1 MSTEQ
6 TKTMDPAAREK
17 VIVRASAVGI
27 LTNVVLAAFKAFVGL
42 ASNSIAI
49 TLDAVNNLSDAMSS
63 VITIIGAK
71 LAGKA
76 PDKKHPFGYGRV
88 EYMSSL
94 IVAAIVLYAGITS
107 LIESV
112 KKIIHPEV
120 SDYSL
125 LTLIIIAVAILVKL
139 ALGRYVKNKGNE
151 VNSGSLIASGSDAS
165 FDAILSASVLASAIL
180 YLATR
185 ISLEAIVGAVIA
197 VIIIKSGI
205 EMIGEAVSSMLGE
218 RVGCDLA
225 RNIKA
230 TVAEDPDVLG
240 AYDLFLN
247 DYGPDRYMGSI
258 HVEVPD
264 TMTAVEIDAMSRRI
278 FKSVYSKYGVAI
290 TAVGIYSH
298 NTGDDE
304 ASKMLADIRRKVMAH
319 DGVLQMHGFYV
330 DFEAKTITFDTVL
343 EFKNG
348 EGQTAEEVYAQILD
362 EIQKA
367 YPDYNVHVTCDR
379 DMRERGNGVRFG

>member
-1 MSTEQ
+1 MSTNQ
-6 TKTMDPAAREK
+6 QKTLDPAAREK
-17 VIVRASAVGI
+17 VIVRTSAVGI
-27 LTNVVLAAFKAFVGL
+27 LTNVVLAAFKALVGL

-76 PDKKHPFGYGRV
+76 PDKKHPFGYGRI

-139 ALGRYVKNKGNE
+139 ALGRYVKRKGNE

-205 EMIGEAVSSMLGE
+205 EMIGESVSSMLGE

-225 RNIKA
+225 KNIKA
-230 TVAEDPDVLG
+230 TVAEEPEVLG

-278 FKSVYSKYGVAI
+278 FQKVYSRYGVMI

-304 ASKMLADIRRKVMAH
+304 ASKMLADIRRKVMART
-319 DGVLQMHGFYV
+319 GVLQMHGFYV
-330 DFEAKTITFDTVL
+330 DFASKKISFDTVL
-343 EFKNG
+343 EFKNA
-348 EGQTAEEVYAQILD
+348 EGQTAEEVYAQVLD
-362 EIQKA
+362 EIRKA
-367 YPDYNVHVTCDR
+367 YPDFDVHITCDR
-379 DMRERGNGVRFG
+379 DLSE

>member
-1 MSTEQ
+1 MSTNQ
-6 TKTMDPAAREK
+6 QKTLDPAAREK
-17 VIVRASAVGI
+17 VIVRTSAVGI
-27 LTNVVLAAFKAFVGL
+27 LTNVVLAAFKALVGL

-76 PDKKHPFGYGRV
+76 PDKKHPFGYGRI

-139 ALGRYVKNKGNE
+139 ALGRYVKRKGNE

-205 EMIGEAVSSMLGE
+205 EMIGESVSSMLGE

-225 RNIKA
+225 KNIKA
-230 TVAEDPDVLG
+230 TVAEEPEVLG

-278 FKSVYSKYGVAI
+278 FQKVYSRYGVMI

-319 DGVLQMHGFYV
+319 TGVLQMHGFYV
-330 DFEAKTITFDTVL
+330 DFASKKISFDTVL
-343 EFKNG
+343 EFKNA
-348 EGQTAEEVYAQILD
+348 EGQTAEEVYAQVLD
-362 EIQKA
+362 EIRKA
-367 YPDYNVHVTCDR
+367 YPDFDVHITCDR
-379 DMRERGNGVRFG
+379 DLSE

>member
-1 MSTEQ
+1 MSTNQ
-6 TKTMDPAAREK
+6 QKTLDPAAREK
-17 VIVRASAVGI
+17 VIVRTSAVGI
-27 LTNVVLAAFKAFVGL
+27 LTNVVLAAFKALVGL

-49 TLDAVNNLSDAMSS
+49 TLDAVNNLSDALSS

-76 PDKKHPFGYGRV
+76 PDKKHPFGYGRI

-139 ALGRYVKNKGNE
+139 ALGRYVKRKGNE

-205 EMIGEAVSSMLGE
+205 EMIGESVSSMLGE
-218 RVGCDLA
+218 RVSCDLA
-225 RNIKA
+225 KNIKA
-230 TVAEDPDVLG
+230 TVAEEPEVLG

-278 FKSVYSKYGVAI
+278 FQKVYSRYGVMI

-304 ASKMLADIRRKVMAH
+304 ASKMLADIRRKVMART
-319 DGVLQMHGFYV
+319 GVLQMHGFYV
-330 DFEAKTITFDTVL
+330 DFASKKISFDTVL
-343 EFKNG
+343 EFKNA
-348 EGQTAEEVYAQILD
+348 EGQTAEEVYAQVLD
-362 EIQKA
+362 EIRKA
-367 YPDYNVHVTCDR
+367 YPDFDVHITCDR
-379 DMRERGNGVRFG
+379 DLSE

>member
-330 DFEAKTITFDTVL
+330 DFASKKISFDTVL
-343 EFKNG
+343 EFKNA

-379 DMRERGNGVRFG
+379 DMSE

>member
-1 MSTEQ
+1 MSTNQ
-6 TKTMDPAAREK
+6 QKTLDPAAREK
-17 VIVRASAVGI
+17 VIVRTSAVGI
-27 LTNVVLAAFKAFVGL
+27 LTNVVLAAFKALVGL

-76 PDKKHPFGYGRV
+76 PDKKHPFGYGRI

-139 ALGRYVKNKGNE
+139 ALGRYVKRKGNE

-205 EMIGEAVSSMLGE
+205 EMIGESVSSMLGE
-218 RVGCDLA
+218 RVSCDLA
-225 RNIKA
+225 KNIKA
-230 TVAEDPDVLG
+230 TVAEEPEVLG

-278 FKSVYSKYGVAI
+278 FQKVYSRYGVMI

-304 ASKMLADIRRKVMAH
+304 ASKMLADIRRKVMART
-319 DGVLQMHGFYV
+319 GVLQMHGFYV
-330 DFEAKTITFDTVL
+330 DFASKKISFDTVL
-343 EFKNG
+343 EFKNA
-348 EGQTAEEVYAQILD
+348 EGQTAEEVYAQVLD
-362 EIQKA
+362 EIRKA
-367 YPDYNVHVTCDR
+367 YPDFDVHITCDR
-379 DMRERGNGVRFG
+379 DLSE

>member
-1 MSTEQ
+1 
-6 TKTMDPAAREK
+6 MDPAAREK
-17 VIVRASAVGI
+17 VIVRTSAVGI
-27 LTNVVLAAFKAFVGL
+27 LTNVVLAAFKALVGL

-49 TLDAVNNLSDAMSS
+49 TLDAVNNLSDALSS

-76 PDKKHPFGYGRV
+76 PDKKHPFGYGRI

-139 ALGRYVKNKGNE
+139 ALGRYVKRKGNE

-205 EMIGEAVSSMLGE
+205 EMIGESVSSMLGE

-225 RNIKA
+225 KNIKA
-230 TVAEDPDVLG
+230 TVAEEPEVLG

-278 FKSVYSKYGVAI
+278 FQKVYSRYGVMI

-304 ASKMLADIRRKVMAH
+304 ASKMLADIRRKVMART
-319 DGVLQMHGFYV
+319 GVLQMHGFYV
-330 DFEAKTITFDTVL
+330 DFASKKISFDTVL
-343 EFKNG
+343 EFKNA
-348 EGQTAEEVYAQILD
+348 EGQTAEEVYAQVLD
-362 EIQKA
+362 EIRKA
-367 YPDYNVHVTCDR
+367 YPDFDVHITCDR
-379 DMRERGNGVRFG
+379 DLSE

>member
-6 TKTMDPAAREK
+6 QKTMDPEVREG
-17 VIVRASAVGI
+17 VIVKTSAVGI

-76 PDKKHPFGYGRV
+76 PDKKHPFGYGRI

-139 ALGRYVKNKGNE
+139 ALGAYVKKKGNE

-205 EMIGEAVSSMLGE
+205 GMIGESVSSMLGE
-218 RVGCDLA
+218 RVGCELA
-225 RNIKA
+225 KNIKA

-264 TMTAVEIDAMSRRI
+264 TMTACEIDAMSRRI
-278 FKSVYSKYGVAI
+278 FKSVYSKYGVMI

-304 ASKMLADIRRKVMAH
+304 ASRMLADIRRRVMAH
-319 DGVLQMHGFYV
+319 TGVLQMHGFYV

-343 EFKNG
+343 EFKNA

-362 EIQKA
+362 EIRNA
-367 YPDYNVHVTCDR
+367 YPDYNVHITCDR
-379 DMRERGNGVRFG
+379 DMSE

>member
-278 FKSVYSKYGVAI
+278 FQKVYSRYGVMI

-304 ASKMLADIRRKVMAH
+304 ASKMLADIRRKVMART
-319 DGVLQMHGFYV
+319 GVLQMHGFYV
-330 DFEAKTITFDTVL
+330 DFASKKISFDTVL
-343 EFKNG
+343 EFKNA
-348 EGQTAEEVYAQILD
+348 EGQTAEEVYAQVLD
-362 EIQKA
+362 EIRKA
-367 YPDYNVHVTCDR
+367 YPDFDVHITCDR
-379 DMRERGNGVRFG
+379 DLSE

>member
-17 VIVRASAVGI
+17 VIVRTSAVGI

-76 PDKKHPFGYGRV
+76 PDKKHPFGYGRI

-139 ALGRYVKNKGNE
+139 ALGSYVKKKGNE

-205 EMIGEAVSSMLGE
+205 EMIGESVSSMLGE

-225 RNIKA
+225 KNIKA

-264 TMTAVEIDAMSRRI
+264 TMTACEIDAMSRRI
-278 FKSVYSKYGVAI
+278 FKSVYSKYGVMI

-319 DGVLQMHGFYV
+319 AGVLQMHGFYV

-343 EFKNG
+343 EFKNA

-362 EIQKA
+362 EIRNA
-367 YPDYNVHVTCDR
+367 YPDYNVHITCDR
-379 DMRERGNGVRFG
+379 DMSE

>member
-1 MSTEQ
+1 MSTNQ
-6 TKTMDPAAREK
+6 QKTLDPAAREK
-17 VIVRASAVGI
+17 VIVRTSAVGI
-27 LTNVVLAAFKAFVGL
+27 LTNVVLAAFKALVGL

-49 TLDAVNNLSDAMSS
+49 TLDAVNNLSDALSS

-76 PDKKHPFGYGRV
+76 PDKKHPFGYGRI

-139 ALGRYVKNKGNE
+139 ALGRYVKRKGNE

-205 EMIGEAVSSMLGE
+205 EMIGESVSSMLGE

-225 RNIKA
+225 KNIKA
-230 TVAEDPDVLG
+230 TVAEEPEVLG

-278 FKSVYSKYGVAI
+278 FQKVYSRYGVMI

-319 DGVLQMHGFYV
+319 TGVLQMHGFYV
-330 DFEAKTITFDTVL
+330 DFASKKISFDTVL
-343 EFKNG
+343 EFKNA
-348 EGQTAEEVYAQILD
+348 EGQTAEEVYAQVLD
-362 EIQKA
+362 EIRKA
-367 YPDYNVHVTCDR
+367 YPDFDVHITCDR
-379 DMRERGNGVRFG
+379 DLSE

>member
-6 TKTMDPAAREK
+6 QKTMDPEVREG
-17 VIVRASAVGI
+17 VIVKTSAVGI

-76 PDKKHPFGYGRV
+76 PDKKHPFGYGRI

-139 ALGRYVKNKGNE
+139 ALGSYVKKKGNE

-205 EMIGEAVSSMLGE
+205 EMIGESVSSMLGE

-225 RNIKA
+225 KNIKA

-264 TMTAVEIDAMSRRI
+264 TMTACEIDAMSRRI
-278 FKSVYSKYGVAI
+278 FKSVYSKYGVMI

-319 DGVLQMHGFYV
+319 AGVLQMHGFYV

-343 EFKNG
+343 EFKNA

-362 EIQKA
+362 EIRNA
-367 YPDYNVHVTCDR
+367 YPDYNVHITCDR
-379 DMRERGNGVRFG
+379 DMSE

>member
-1 MSTEQ
+1 
-6 TKTMDPAAREK
+6 MDPAAREK
-17 VIVRASAVGI
+17 VIVRTSAVGI
-27 LTNVVLAAFKAFVGL
+27 LTNVVLAAFKALVGL

-49 TLDAVNNLSDAMSS
+49 TLDAVNNLSDALSS

-76 PDKKHPFGYGRV
+76 PDKKHPFGYGRI

-139 ALGRYVKNKGNE
+139 ALGRYVKRKGNE

-205 EMIGEAVSSMLGE
+205 EMIGESVSSMLGE

-225 RNIKA
+225 KNIKA
-230 TVAEDPDVLG
+230 TVAEEPEVLG

-278 FKSVYSKYGVAI
+278 FQKVYSRYGVMI

-319 DGVLQMHGFYV
+319 TGVLQMHGFYV
-330 DFEAKTITFDTVL
+330 DFASKKISCDTVL
-343 EFKNG
+343 EFKNA
-348 EGQTAEEVYAQILD
+348 EGQTAEEVYAQVLD
-362 EIQKA
+362 EIRKA
-367 YPDYNVHVTCDR
+367 YPDFDVHITCDR
-379 DMRERGNGVRFG
+379 DLSE

>member
-1 MSTEQ
+1 
-6 TKTMDPAAREK
+6 MDPAAREK
-17 VIVRASAVGI
+17 VIVRTSAVGI
-27 LTNVVLAAFKAFVGL
+27 LTNVVLAAFKALVGL

-76 PDKKHPFGYGRV
+76 PDKKHPFGYGRI

-139 ALGRYVKNKGNE
+139 ALGRYVKRKGNE

-205 EMIGEAVSSMLGE
+205 EMIGESVSSMLGE

-225 RNIKA
+225 KNIKA
-230 TVAEDPDVLG
+230 TVAEEPEVLG

-278 FKSVYSKYGVAI
+278 FQKVYSRYGVMI

-304 ASKMLADIRRKVMAH
+304 ASKMLADIRRKVMART
-319 DGVLQMHGFYV
+319 GVLQMHGFYV
-330 DFEAKTITFDTVL
+330 DFASKKISFDTVL
-343 EFKNG
+343 EFKNA
-348 EGQTAEEVYAQILD
+348 EGQTAEEVYAQVLD
-362 EIQKA
+362 EIRKA
-367 YPDYNVHVTCDR
+367 YPDFDVHITCDR
-379 DMRERGNGVRFG
+379 DLSE

>member
-1 MSTEQ
+1 
-6 TKTMDPAAREK
+6 MDPAAREK
-17 VIVRASAVGI
+17 VIVRTSAVGI
-27 LTNVVLAAFKAFVGL
+27 LTNVVLAAFKALVGL

-76 PDKKHPFGYGRV
+76 PDKKHPFGYGRI

-139 ALGRYVKNKGNE
+139 ALGRYVKRKGDE

-205 EMIGEAVSSMLGE
+205 EMIGESVSSMLGE

-225 RNIKA
+225 KNIKA
-230 TVAEDPDVLG
+230 TVAEEPEVLG

-278 FKSVYSKYGVAI
+278 FQKVYSRYGVMI

-304 ASKMLADIRRKVMAH
+304 ASKMLADIRRKVMART
-319 DGVLQMHGFYV
+319 GVLQMHGFYV
-330 DFEAKTITFDTVL
+330 DFASKKISFDTVL
-343 EFKNG
+343 EFKNA
-348 EGQTAEEVYAQILD
+348 EGQTAEEVYAQVLD
-362 EIQKA
+362 EIRKA
-367 YPDYNVHVTCDR
+367 YPDFDVHITCDR
-379 DMRERGNGVRFG
+379 DLSE

>member
-379 DMRERGNGVRFG
+379 DMSE

>member
-6 TKTMDPAAREK
+6 QKTMDPEVREG
-17 VIVRASAVGI
+17 VIVKTSAVGI

-76 PDKKHPFGYGRV
+76 PDKKHPFGYGRI

-139 ALGRYVKNKGNE
+139 ALGSYVKKKGNE

-205 EMIGEAVSSMLGE
+205 GMIGESVSSMLGE

-225 RNIKA
+225 KNIKA

-264 TMTAVEIDAMSRRI
+264 TMTACEIDAMSRRI
-278 FKSVYSKYGVAI
+278 FKSVYSKYGVMI

-319 DGVLQMHGFYV
+319 AGVLQMHGFYV

-343 EFKNG
+343 EFKNA

-362 EIQKA
+362 EIRNA
-367 YPDYNVHVTCDR
+367 YPDYNVHITCDR
-379 DMRERGNGVRFG
+379 DMSE